1 MMQVALAVVMGFEM
15 AVPKKKTSKSK
26 VGMRRSHDR
35 IKPVGI
41 SFCKMCGKAC
51 LPHHICKACNTYNGR
66 RVFAAP
72 VDDVEQD

>member
-1 MMQVALAVVMGFEM
+1 VAIVVITGFEM

-26 VGMRRSHDR
+26 VRMRRSHDH

-51 LPHHICKACNTYNGR
+51 LPHHICRACNTYNGR
-66 RVFAAP
+66 RVLATPA
-72 VDDVEQD
+72 ESGE